1 MCPSGSMRKM
11 IGRGIQT
18 GISLISSN
26 HLQVWLGTIRY
37 LYCNHRLSPLFHL
50 FYLHHHPFAAKVV
63 DSRPSVLLQTLGDH
77 NCLTRCQLQIFQNLQ
92 VCVKCG
98 NQTREHQPGHQ
109 SFQGLRTS
117 VFNFSNLAISDFTHS
132 HPIVMYSEPPASM
145 QRWQCLIHNGT
156 LDTMFFSIM
165 IELIVVFL
173 DFNVFN
179 SDISNKFSYVTY
191 ICYSVEKPCN

>member
-1 MCPSGSMRKM
+1 M
-11 IGRGIQT
+11 
-18 GISLISSN
+18 
-26 HLQVWLGTIRY
+26 
-37 LYCNHRLSPLFHL
+37 
-50 FYLHHHPFAAKVV
+50 
-63 DSRPSVLLQTLGDH
+63 
-77 NCLTRCQLQIFQNLQ
+77 
-92 VCVKCG
+92 KCG
-98 NQTREHQPGHQ
+98 NQTREHQSGHQ
-109 SFQGLRTS
+109 SFQELRTS
-117 VFNFSNLAISDFTHS
+117 VFNFSNLPISDFTHS

-191 ICYSVEKPCN
+191 ICYSVEKPCNWYISFQNCKHWYSMHYLNRKIKWESLLPKSVGPIPSGFNGSVNIPESCDFRSQFDPLNVIC